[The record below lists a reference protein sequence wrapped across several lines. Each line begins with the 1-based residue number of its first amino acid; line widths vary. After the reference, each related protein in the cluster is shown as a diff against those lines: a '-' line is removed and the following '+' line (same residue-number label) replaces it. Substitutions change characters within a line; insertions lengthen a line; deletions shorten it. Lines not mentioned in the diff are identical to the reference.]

1 MEVILFLR
9 ELDDPNLRLQLDV
22 FHMQQIQVT
31 FLNKSGTRLCVRGV
45 EGECLI

>member
-1 MEVILFLR
+1 MEVLLFLR

-31 FLNKSGTRLCVRGV
+31 FLNKSGTYMYVCGG